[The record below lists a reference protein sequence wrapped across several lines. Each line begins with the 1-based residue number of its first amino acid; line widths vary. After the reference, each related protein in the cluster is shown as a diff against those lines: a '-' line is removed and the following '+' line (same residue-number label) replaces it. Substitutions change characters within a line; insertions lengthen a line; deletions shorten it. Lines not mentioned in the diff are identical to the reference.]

1 MMIDENKFFR
11 QATLLICGHLEI
23 EEALSACIRYLSQY
37 IPADKVSLELYKPDF
52 SAMQIIAEATP
63 EGGRKVNRL
72 TPFPKETREFML
84 LGWEHIQKGGTFYAM
99 VINQPGSH
107 PISRAMAKDYGIMDS
122 SLLVLPLIKQGN
134 YFGDIVLECKG
145 NDRYTDEHARL
156 LNLLVDPFS
165 TAVSNFLKHQEILTL
180 KDRLLDENQYLQQ
193 EMQRLIGEDIVG
205 EKFGLK
211 NVMNMVEQ
219 VAPTDSPVLLLGETG
234 VGKDVIAN
242 AIQNASSR
250 ADGPFITVNC
260 GAIPDSLLD
269 SELFGHEK
277 GAFTGALSQK
287 KGRFERADGGTIFLD
302 EIGELPSQAQVRML
316 RVLQNQEIERVG
328 GSKAI
333 KIDIRI
339 IAATNQNLEQMANEG
354 KFRMDLWFR
363 LNVFPIHIPPLRD
376 RKMDIPSLVQHFIN
390 RKSKKIYK
398 SGHLALAPGAI
409 DQLMEYDWP
418 GNVRELE
425 NIIERALILNQGD
438 PLSFSNLLK
447 PFTEQKTVES
457 SGQENKF
464 LSLDKM
470 ISNHIRKALDM
481 ACGRIQGAGG
491 AAELLDINA
500 NTLRSRMRKMGI
512 NK

>member
-1 MMIDENKFFR
+1 
-11 QATLLICGHLEI
+11 
-23 EEALSACIRYLSQY
+23 
-37 IPADKVSLELYKPDF
+37 
-52 SAMQIIAEATP
+52 
-63 EGGRKVNRL
+63 
-72 TPFPKETREFML
+72 
-84 LGWEHIQKGGTFYAM
+84 
-99 VINQPGSH
+99 
-107 PISRAMAKDYGIMDS
+107 
-122 SLLVLPLIKQGN
+122 
-134 YFGDIVLECKG
+134 
-145 NDRYTDEHARL
+145 
-156 LNLLVDPFS
+156 
-165 TAVSNFLKHQEILTL
+165 
-180 KDRLLDENQYLQQ
+180 
-193 EMQRLIGEDIVG
+193 
-205 EKFGLK
+205 
-211 NVMNMVEQ
+211 
-219 VAPTDSPVLLLGETG
+219 

-242 AIQNASSR
+242 AIQNSSSR

-302 EIGELPSQAQVRML
+302 EIGELPLQAQVRML

-481 ACGRIQGAGG
+481 ACGRIQGVGG